1 MNEPQNPTPPAADT
15 AAAPLTAEQIEQLR
29 TQAAQAAE
37 HYDRLLRLTADF
49 DNFKKRAARERD
61 ETRRAAIEGV
71 LTKFLPVLDNF
82 DMALAATDQANAS
95 VETLKVGITM
105 IHSQL
110 RQVFGDSGVEAV
122 DALGQSFDP
131 AVHEAVSQKETTEA
145 PDGQV
150 VQQLRKGYRLKDK
163 LLRPATVVV
172 AKSPAANPAQS

>member
-1 MNEPQNPTPPAADT
+1 MNETKDTQVPAPDQ
-15 AAAPLTAEQIEQLR
+15 AAAPLTAEQIEALR
-29 TQAAQAAE
+29 TQAAQAADN
-37 HYDRLLRLTADF
+37 YDRLLRLTADF

-82 DMALAATDQANAS
+82 DMALAATGQANAS

-110 RQVFGDSGVEAV
+110 RQVFGDSGVETIDAV
-122 DALGQSFDP
+122 GQPFDP
-131 AVHEAVSQKETTEA
+131 AVHEAVSQQETSEV

-150 VQQLRKGYRLKDK
+150 VQQLRKGYRLKEK

-172 AKSPAANPAQS
+172 AKNAATQPVQS